1 MPSGNEVST
10 GWIIF
15 AMHVG
20 SAFDM
25 HFFYIKQQNM
35 KRIAII
41 TLILS
46 SFGASAQDQT
56 VKEIQSTAAAAVN
69 DDTSHH
75 QGWRKG
81 ALVNIGLAQGNT
93 SNWAAGG
100 EKFSLALNG
109 HVNLFA
115 NLKDGK
121 RSWFNNL
128 DLFYG
133 VLKTTSQG
141 RRKNDDR
148 IDFFSKYTYKMK
160 GNLAFGGVA
169 NFRTQFTDGFDY
181 ESTPKRLISGL
192 FAPAYLTLA
201 PGFDWTP
208 TAYFSLFFTPISARW
223 TFVTNHTDLL
233 GTKYGLD
240 PGKSIRTEVGAYVS
254 ANFNKDILKNVNFR
268 SRLDLYSNYLHN
280 PQNIDVF
287 WTNIISLKVNKL
299 ITVTYSFDLIYDD
312 DIAQFG
318 PTNSSPGTQIK
329 SMLNVGIT
337 AKF

>member
-1 MPSGNEVST
+1 MSDP
-10 GWIIF
+10 
-15 AMHVG
+15 
-20 SAFDM
+20 AFDM
-25 HFFYIKQQNM
+25 HFFYFNQQTM
-35 KRIAII
+35 KRFFLFAL
-41 TLILS
+41 TLIAFR
-46 SFGASAQDQT
+46 SFSQDQT
-56 VKEIQSTAAAAVN
+56 VKEIQSTASSASAIK

-75 QGWRKG
+75 QGWRRG
-81 ALVNIGLAQGNT
+81 GLVNIGLAQGST

-100 EKFSLALNG
+100 EKFSLSLNAY
-109 HVNLFA
+109 VNLFA
-115 NLKDGK
+115 NWKDGK

-128 DLFYG
+128 DLYYG
-133 VLKTTSQG
+133 VMNNTSQG
-141 RRKNDDR
+141 KRKNDDR
-148 IDFFSKYTYKMK
+148 IDFFSKYTYKIK
-160 GNLAFGGVA
+160 PKLGFGGVA

-181 ESTPKRLISGL
+181 DQTPKALISGL

-208 TAYFSLFFTPISARW
+208 TDYFSLFFTPISGRW

-240 PGKSIRTEVGAYVS
+240 PGKSIRTELGAYVS
-254 ANFNKDILKNVNFR
+254 ANFKKEIFKNVTFK

-280 PQNIDVF
+280 PQNIDVY
-287 WTNIISLKVNKL
+287 WTNLIGLKVNKL
-299 ITVTYSFDLIYDD
+299 ITVTYGFDLIYDD

-318 PTNSSPGTQIK
+318 PNNNSPGTQIR